1 MYDGVAV
8 WLVFTGRI
16 IYRSSYLPAL
26 AEYSLSETRYR
37 RPYVFISCEDF
48 RFSPSSKMVA
58 AEWYP
63 DETVAIRAESGSSF
77 IATSSTLR
85 SHHNTNS
92 SQPSMASDTA
102 CKPRSGPTAVV
113 AWKCIPGVS
122 NSDLSKFDVP
132 VQSVRCSL
140 YTASTVCVD
149 CSRMHPVAKN
159 ANWCAEAGFFYSKE
173 SIFSRIFQFTTL
185 TVTRAVCNGDL

>member
-1 MYDGVAV
+1 MYLLAVKIFVSVPAARWWQQSDILMKRLQSERNPVARLSSRAQRCDHITTLILHSLQ
-8 WLVFTGRI
+8 WLLIRHASHVQDRPPSLRGNVFLAFLI
-16 IYRSSYLPAL
+16 QICRSS
-26 AEYSLSETRYR
+26 
-37 RPYVFISCEDF
+37 
-48 RFSPSSKMVA
+48 
-58 AEWYP
+58 
-63 DETVAIRAESGSSF
+63 
-77 IATSSTLR
+77 TS
-85 SHHNTNS
+85 
-92 SQPSMASDTA
+92 
-102 CKPRSGPTAVV
+102 
-113 AWKCIPGVS
+113 
-122 NSDLSKFDVP
+122 P